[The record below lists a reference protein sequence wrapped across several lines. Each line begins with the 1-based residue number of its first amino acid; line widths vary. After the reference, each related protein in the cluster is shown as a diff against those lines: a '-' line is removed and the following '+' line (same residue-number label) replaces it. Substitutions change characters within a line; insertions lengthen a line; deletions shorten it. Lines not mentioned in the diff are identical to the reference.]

1 MKIRLALVSENLLAE
16 VGREVEMLRAAVDAG
31 DMDAVDAVTTKLL
44 ATTARC
50 RSVDLSEKEWRDF
63 LEGVRSGDP
72 AFESAYLL
80 PGEVCTPVLP
90 TAAHGDFVLELPI
103 DD

>member
-1 MKIRLALVSENLLAE
+1 M
-16 VGREVEMLRAAVDAG
+16 
-31 DMDAVDAVTTKLL
+31 
-44 ATTARC
+44 TARC

-63 LEGVRSGDP
+63 LAGVRSGDP